1 MIRESTIDKL
11 KVYIWKY
18 MLGFEPNSE
27 ISPVSS
33 LNGVGEGEGNCVYV
47 CVGQWG
53 GREKMYFELF
63 YLLQLELHPSSW
75 CFEAVELRIPRGWC

>member
-18 MLGFEPNSE
+18 MLGFEPNSV

-33 LNGVGEGEGNCVYV
+33 LGVGEGKGNSV
-47 CVGQWG
+47 CVCVCVCVCVLDSGEEE
-53 GREKMYFELF
+53 RKCIL
-63 YLLQLELHPSSW
+63 S
-75 CFEAVELRIPRGWC
+75 CFTCCN